1 MSEPLDPEP
10 LNSEPPEPG
19 ASEAEPPR
27 PRRRRHGRVRRW
39 VVRPFIWGLVL
50 LVAILAAGLL
60 VIQSQY
66 ARKKALDRIVAQMET
81 FLGRK
86 IAIGS
91 IDYTF
96 FPIGIELRDV
106 VVPGP
111 RPGDPPVVR
120 APYAQVQ
127 IAIRDLRGRV
137 FDLEQIEVVRPEVYL
152 QLNPDGTSNLPELHF
167 AKGGGPRRFDV
178 RIGRILVQ
186 DGVFRLN
193 DRKTPLSLDARAIW
207 GRLIG
212 RAERGGEGGTR
223 LDALVTAQEVV
234 TTLPR
239 ALPYR
244 FTLSAK
250 GSVLPGPGRVQ
261 IGVARLA
268 GPDLTA
274 RVNGQVDYRAAN
286 RRVAIGVDAQG
297 AAQLVNRLGYMQQ
310 PIDGPASVQGR
321 FEWTPA
327 GWSYSGTAA
336 APRIATFDRVFQ
348 DIRAAF
354 TGGPDGLDVDVERS
368 RYAGGTVTGL
378 VSVDTADKRGPGVPV
393 SLDLEY
399 ADLSIHELIEDQ
411 FPGEDLAIVG
421 GLSGR
426 ARGTLEYRLDSEAP
440 LAGTGKADVYV
451 RGTSETGLPIAGR
464 VPVFLDRGVISGRDV
479 HLTSPGQDVTS
490 NGFTYDLDRGTGRL
504 DFRLVSTD
512 VAPLNPLLRGKPAP
526 GEEPPFWLP
535 TRGRGTAEG
544 TMAFARKEF
553 TLGIRLDLQDVVAP
567 ATTADTVHGS
577 LVYNPRAV
585 EDLRMELTRGGG
597 ALIVTGRV
605 PLPPE
610 GRAVASQPL
619 DIAVDAAQWQASG
632 LGWFLGP
639 ELADTFQ
646 GELSGRVDLSG
657 FPDRLTGRVDARAE
671 NLVVAGFPVGKARAV
686 ADFDGGRITVEQGQ
700 IDMPAGMVFA
710 QGSFDQATEAL
721 TLNVLAPSLALDAE
735 PFRGYLGGDLTGRM
749 TLQAAASGTLSA
761 PQATVSILGKDLVL
775 LGRPVGQQGDTRA
788 TANWDGRRVDLQGSL
803 LGLASFQGGGRLD
816 RQGADVALDLRS
828 DNLGTLARVLAPQP
842 LPEFTGSVVGMTALA
857 ADFSAGTWSAGV
869 TLADLRLQYE
879 GHAIANREP
888 VVVEVTPERATVRS
902 FYMGEPGTEN
912 ELFVGGT
919 LGLAKGIPLDL
930 RFQSTLSASWAGLFL
945 PDYRIEGALDLL
957 GAVRG
962 TVDSPL
968 LTGEG
973 EVRGGQVIAPALA
986 QAVEDINGFLSFNR
1000 DRILLDDLHARLGG
1014 GTLRANGNLVLPGPG
1029 RTFAYRLN
1037 VIADNISTRFPEFLN
1052 NRGDAEISLISS
1064 DGGRQIV
1071 GQVDLERS
1079 LYVEDVPVDLLQF
1092 VQLLFQR
1099 QRLELV
1105 ETGDFEATT
1114 QLNLVIRGPD
1124 ALRVRNNVANLAGD
1138 VNLTVR
1144 GTVARPVIF
1153 GEVEIASG
1161 GTLVFNDNEYQ
1172 VQRGNLTF
1180 SNPNRIDPF
1189 LDLVAQTEIQQFNIT
1204 LNIGGTLDRPD
1215 VNFSS
1220 DANLAD
1226 LEIVTLIATGQRP
1239 TEGIIPPSTADQEVA
1254 PSEVARQFLYGQAA
1268 TALTKRVGSLFGF
1281 DRFRIDPITEAGQP
1295 ISGVGVTV
1303 GKRLSRDV
1311 FVTYSSDPSTNRQYV
1326 VQVEWQVKRNVTLV
1340 LTQAG
1345 DGTYAVDAQWQRRF

>member
-1 MSEPLDPEP
+1 MNEPLEP
-10 LNSEPPEPG
+10 AP
-19 ASEAEPPR
+19 AEAEPPR
-27 PRRRRHGRVRRW
+27 PPRRRHGRVRRW
-39 VVRPFIWGLVL
+39 VVRPFIWGLALLIAVL
-50 LVAILAAGLL
+50 GAGLL

-66 ARKKALDRIVAQMET
+66 ARKKALDRIVASMET

-96 FPIGIELRDV
+96 FPIGLELHDV
-106 VVPGP
+106 VIPGP
-111 RPGDPPVVR
+111 RPGDPPVLR
-120 APYAQVQ
+120 APFARVQ
-127 IAIRDLRGRV
+127 IAVRDLRGRV
-137 FDLEQIEVVRPEVYL
+137 FDLEQIEVVKPEIYL
-152 QLNPDGTSNLPELHF
+152 QYNPDGTSNLPQF
-167 AKGGGPRRFDV
+167 RFQKQAAGPRRFEV

-193 DRKTPLSLDARAIW
+193 ERKTPLSLEARAIW
-207 GRLIG
+207 GRLTG
-212 RAERGGEGGTR
+212 RAERGGEGGNR

-239 ALPYR
+239 ARPYR
-244 FTLSAK
+244 FTVSAK
-250 GSVLPGPGRVQ
+250 GSVLPEQGLVR
-261 IGVARLA
+261 IAVARLA
-268 GPDLTA
+268 GPDLQA
-274 RVNGQVDYRAAN
+274 RVNGQVAYRSEN
-286 RRVAIGVDAQG
+286 RRVELGIDAEG
-297 AAQLVNRLGYMQQ
+297 AAQIANRLGYMEQ
-310 PIDGPASVQGR
+310 PIAGPATVHAR

-327 GWSYSGTAA
+327 GWSYAGTAGS
-336 APRIATFDRVFQ
+336 PRIDTFDRVIQ
-348 DIRAAF
+348 DIQASF
-354 TGGPDGLDVDVERS
+354 TGGPDGLDVDVERA
-368 RYAGGTVTGL
+368 RYADGTVGGL
-378 VSVDTADKRGPGVPV
+378 IAIDTAGKRVAGVPV
-393 SLDLEY
+393 ALDLEY
-399 ADLSIHELIEDQ
+399 SELSIRQLLDDQ
-411 FPGEDLAIVG
+411 FPGEDLPIVD

-426 ARGTLEYRLDSEAP
+426 ARGTLEYRLNSDAP
-440 LAGTGKADVYV
+440 LLGAGRADVEV

-464 VPVFLDRGVISGRDV
+464 LPIFLDGGVISGRNL

-490 NGFTYDLDRGTGRL
+490 SGFTYDLERGTGRL

-512 VAPLNPLLRGKPAP
+512 VGPLNPLLRGKTAP

-535 TRGRGTAEG
+535 TRGRGAAEG
-544 TMAFARKEF
+544 TMTFARQQF
-553 TLGIRLDLQDVVAP
+553 SLGLRLDLQDVVAP

-577 LVYNPRAV
+577 LVFNPRAV

-605 PLPPE
+605 PLPE
-610 GRAVASQPL
+610 AGRAAASQPL
-619 DIAVDAAQWQASG
+619 DLAVDAAQWPASG

-639 ELADTFQ
+639 KLAETFQ
-646 GELSGRVDLSG
+646 GELSGRVDLAG
-657 FPDRLTGRVDARAE
+657 VPDHLTGRIDAQVRD
-671 NLVVAGFPVGKARAV
+671 LVVAGIPVGQARAV
-686 ADFDGGRITVEQGQ
+686 ADFDGGRIAVEQGQ
-700 IDMPAGMVFA
+700 IETPAGMVFA
-710 QGSFDQATEAL
+710 QGSFDPATEAL
-721 TLNVLAPSLALDAE
+721 TLNVLASSLALDAE
-735 PFRGYLGGDLTGRM
+735 PFRRYLGGDLTGRM
-749 TLQAAASGTLSA
+749 TVQATASGTLSE
-761 PQATVSILGKDLVL
+761 PQATVSILGRDLVL
-775 LGRPVGQQGDTRA
+775 LGRPVVGQGETRVV
-788 TANWDGRRVDLQGSL
+788 ANWNGRRVDVQGSL

-816 RQGADVALDLRS
+816 RQGAEVALDLRS
-828 DNLGTLARVLAPQP
+828 DQLGTLARVFAPQN
-842 LPEFTGSVVGMTALA
+842 LPAFTGSLVGMTALG
-857 ADFSAGTWSAGV
+857 ADFAAGTWSAGV
-869 TLADLRLQYE
+869 QLADLRLQYE
-879 GHAIANREP
+879 GHTIANREP
-888 VVVEVTPERATVRS
+888 IMVDVTPERATVQS

-912 ELFVGGT
+912 ELVVAGT
-919 LGLAKGIPLDL
+919 LGLEPGIPLNL
-930 RFQSTLSASWAGLFL
+930 RFQSTLAATWAGLFL

-962 TVDSPL
+962 TAGEPL
-968 LTGEG
+968 LSGEG
-973 EVRGGQVIAPALA
+973 EVRGGRVIAPTLP

-1014 GTLRANGNLVLPGPG
+1014 GTLRANGSLVLPGAG
-1029 RTFAYRLN
+1029 RTFSYRLN
-1037 VIADNISTRFPEFLN
+1037 VAADNISLRFPEFLN
-1052 NRGDAEISLISS
+1052 NRGNAEISLISS

-1071 GQVDLERS
+1071 GEVNLERS

-1092 VQLLFQR
+1092 VQILFQR

-1114 QLNLVIRGPD
+1114 QLNLVIQGAD
-1124 ALRVRNNVANLAGD
+1124 ALRVRNNVANLQGD

-1153 GEVEIASG
+1153 GEVEIVPG
-1161 GTLVFNDNEYQ
+1161 GTLVFNDNEYE
-1172 VQRGNLTF
+1172 VQRGVLTF

-1189 LDLVAQTEIQQFNIT
+1189 IDLVAQTEIQRFNIT
-1204 LNIGGTLDRPD
+1204 LNIGGTLERPD
-1215 VNFSS
+1215 VNFAS

-1226 LEIVTLIATGQRP
+1226 LEILTLIATGQQP
-1239 TEGIIPPSTADQEVA
+1239 TEGIVPPSTVDQEVA

-1311 FVTYSSDPSTNRQYV
+1311 FVTYSSNPSTNRQYV